1 MILTTTGTDSNTNGN
16 GQFGSLLRNRKK
28 KRDKDTRLITSYNL
42 EDYTFI
48 GKNDRRM
55 RFNNTQDPI
64 YYVFDVIENRPIK
77 TLAKE
82 FVKDTFKDV
91 CSYFSSNIIG

>member
-1 MILTTTGTDSNTNGN
+1 MANT
-16 GQFGSLLRNRKK
+16 QFGTLVRSQNTKK
-28 KRDKDTRLITSYNL
+28 VNPKEITSENL

-48 GKNDRRM
+48 GKKDRRL
-55 RFNNTQDPI
+55 RFNNSRDPI

-82 FVKDTFKDV
+82 FVKDSFFEAVNFVSKV
-91 CSYFSSNIIG
+91 VR

>member
-1 MILTTTGTDSNTNGN
+1 MAN
-16 GQFGSLLRNRKK
+16 GQFGTLVKSNKAK
-28 KRDKDTRLITSYNL
+28 PVNVKDITSANL

-55 RFNNTQDPI
+55 RFNNSRDPI
-64 YYVFDVIENRPIK
+64 YYVFDVIDNRPIQ

-82 FVKDTFKDV
+82 FVKDSFFEAVNFVSKV
-91 CSYFSSNIIG
+91 VR